1 MPKWPNPWIL
11 RYVQI
16 HHISG
21 FWRYLRYPGDL
32 SRWWYGG
39 VDIMDIHMEMPKG
52 LSWGV
57 WDTVWH
63 PRDHGIA
70 AHAPEGPRIGSGIG
84 AYVDIQA

>member
-1 MPKWPNPWIL
+1 
-11 RYVQI
+11 
-16 HHISG
+16 
-21 FWRYLRYPGDL
+21 
-32 SRWWYGG
+32 
-39 VDIMDIHMEMPKG
+39 MDIHMEMPKG

-57 WDTVWH
+57 WDTIWH